1 MIIFDKIKS
10 LFTQNKIPAE
20 QQTTYSEQ
28 VENNLMIRLELAQK
42 TIALEK
48 SLDRVR
54 VCALKMN
61 TTDELA
67 TVVETLLV
75 ELEGL
80 NLGLLRVGIA
90 ILNKNLRTTKT
101 WSSFL
106 SDEKRRVKLS
116 GEYSV
121 DIHKVLANA
130 FDKWAK
136 GLDDVYFYTIEPD
149 ELKAYY
155 AALNKVNFNLSSQNQ
170 TAEETAIKRQY
181 YVGIYFKEGGLF
193 AFSNKPYEN
202 YTIELLKRF
211 TEVIGLTYAR
221 FNEIK
226 VAENSAKKVT
236 TLLTEIR
243 DSINYAKRIQQT
255 LLAQDD
261 FLRDNLNELFVF
273 FVPKDIVSGD
283 FYWATKQNKKFYLAV
298 CDSTGHGVPGAFMS
312 LLNIGFLNEAINEK
326 AIEKPNEV
334 FDYVRLKLIN
344 TISKDD
350 QKDGF
355 DGILLC
361 FDEENKSIT
370 YAAANNSPLLI
381 RDGVISEIGRAHV

>member
-1 MIIFDKIKS
+1 M
-10 LFTQNKIPAE
+10 LFRS
-20 QQTTYSEQ
+20 TTYSEQ

-261 FLRDNLNELFVF
+261 FLRDNLNELFVDR
-273 FVPKDIVSGD
+273 K
-283 FYWATKQNKKFYLAV
+283 
-298 CDSTGHGVPGAFMS
+298 STR
-312 LLNIGFLNEAINEK
+312 LNSSHSQQSRMPSSA
-326 AIEKPNEV
+326 
-334 FDYVRLKLIN
+334 
-344 TISKDD
+344 
-350 QKDGF
+350 
-355 DGILLC
+355 
-361 FDEENKSIT
+361 
-370 YAAANNSPLLI
+370 
-381 RDGVISEIGRAHV
+381 